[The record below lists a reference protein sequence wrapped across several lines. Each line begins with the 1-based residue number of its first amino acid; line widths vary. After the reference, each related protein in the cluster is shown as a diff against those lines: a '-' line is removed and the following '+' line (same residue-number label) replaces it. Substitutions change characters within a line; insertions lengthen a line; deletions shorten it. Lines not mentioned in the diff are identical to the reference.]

1 MAKLEESLK
10 PLENALFSNTLIL
23 SFDVYKKGATALN
36 VKFDRIF
43 FEMHGKIFKNKHLL
57 Q

>member
-1 MAKLEESLK
+1 MFTNNMAKLEESLK

-36 VKFDRIF
+36 VKFNYIF
-43 FEMHGKIFKNKHLL
+43 
-57 Q
+57 